1 MSDIEN
7 EVALRKIVELVDS
20 AIVFPYPLPSTLLS
34 PITKAP
40 ETSATTLLK
49 SLGVDFEAGYK
60 DIDVLFRGPHQLPLV
75 HHYDGWWES
84 MGSTEKNLKKVEPT
98 EEELQSYGRDNGV
111 TLMVYKLFD
120 EFLLR
125 EFSYEEIRSLSK
137 AIASSRRVIAWI
149 YARSANHVVVMGGS
163 RVTVRPKPP
172 IKPPVAKKTILGKGK
187 EVVKQAMRNICRSQ
201 RSNEDN

>member
-20 AIVFPYPLPSTLLS
+20 AIVFPDPLPSTLLS

-40 ETSATTLLK
+40 ETSATTLLE

-125 EFSYEEIRSLSK
+125 EFSYEEICSLSK

-163 RVTVRPKPP
+163 RVTVR
-172 IKPPVAKKTILGKGK
+172 VENLLMVQCHLFA
-187 EVVKQAMRNICRSQ
+187 
-201 RSNEDN
+201 